1 MLALTHGGPKGMTGV
16 SMPAIRST
24 FSFVGQMATHW
35 RETGALVP
43 SGKRLARAMADC
55 IGTIADHDIIV
66 ELGPGTGVFTQE
78 LLKTFPR
85 NQVLA
90 VEFNHSFVT
99 RLRTTMPRARIIE
112 GCASRLP
119 DLLEA
124 EGIRPGTVAAVVS
137 GLPLLSLDRALSEEV
152 IRAIAAVV
160 RPGGSYVQFTYSK
173 RAWRRFD
180 VPGFR
185 AEPHRR
191 VWLNVPPA
199 VVLPFV
205 RTAH

>member
-1 MLALTHGGPKGMTGV
+1 MPIIAG
-16 SMPAIRST
+16 SMATLHPTIA
-24 FSFVGQMATHW
+24 FVGQMASHW

-43 SGKRLARAMADC
+43 SGKRLARTMAGC
-55 IGTIADHDIIV
+55 IGTIADHEAIV

-78 LLKTFPR
+78 LLKSFPR

-90 VEFNHSFVT
+90 VEYNHAFVN
-99 RLRTTMPRARIIE
+99 RLRISMPRARIIE

-119 DLLEA
+119 ELLAA
-124 EGIRPGTVAAVVS
+124 EGIAPGSVAAVIS

-152 IRAIAAVV
+152 IRAIATVV
-160 RPGGSYVQFTYSK
+160 RPGGCYVQFTYSK
-173 RAWRRFD
+173 RAWRRID

-199 VVLPFV
+199 VVMPFI
-205 RTAH
+205 RC

>member
-1 MLALTHGGPKGMTGV
+1 
-16 SMPAIRST
+16 MPALRST
-24 FSFVGQMATHW
+24 FTFVGQMAAHW

-43 SGKRLARAMADC
+43 SGKRLACAMADC
-55 IGTIADHDIIV
+55 LGPLAEHEIIV

-85 NQVLA
+85 NRVLA
-90 VEFNHSFVT
+90 VEFNPAFAT

-112 GCASRLP
+112 GCASQLP
-119 DLLEA
+119 ELLES
-124 EGIRPGTVAAVVS
+124 EGIRRGTVAAVVS
-137 GLPLLSLDRALSEEV
+137 GLPLLSLDRALSEEI
-152 IRAIAAVV
+152 IRAIATVV

-173 RAWRRFD
+173 RAWQRFD

-185 AEPHRR
+185 AQPHRR
-191 VWLNVPPA
+191 IWLNVPPA

-205 RTAH
+205 RTTG

>member
-1 MLALTHGGPKGMTGV
+1 MSALHPTI
-16 SMPAIRST
+16 A
-24 FSFVGQMATHW
+24 FVGQMATHW

-43 SGKRLARAMADC
+43 SGKRLARAMAAC
-55 IGTIADHDIIV
+55 IGHVGPRDVIV

-78 LLKTFPR
+78 LLKNFPLNR
-85 NQVLA
+85 IVA

-99 RLRTTMPRARIIE
+99 RLKATMPGATSLE

-119 DLLEA
+119 ELLAA
-124 EGIRPGTVAAVVS
+124 ENIQPHQVAAVIS
-137 GLPLLSLDRALSEEV
+137 GLPLLSLERSLSAAV
-152 IRAIAAVV
+152 IKAIADAV
-160 RPGGSYVQFTYSK
+160 RPGGTYVQFTYSK
-173 RAWRRFD
+173 RAWKRLA

-199 VVLPFV
+199 VVMPFV
-205 RTAH
+205 RATG